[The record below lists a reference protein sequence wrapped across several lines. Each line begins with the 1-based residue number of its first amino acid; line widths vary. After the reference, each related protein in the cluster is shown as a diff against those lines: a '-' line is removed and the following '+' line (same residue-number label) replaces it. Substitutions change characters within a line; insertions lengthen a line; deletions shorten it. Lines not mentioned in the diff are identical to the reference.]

1 MVYGMPNQTIN
12 WLHIC
17 IYSLAS
23 MRSQNA
29 EVKMSVGAN
38 VVPEVMGGDR
48 TASKLK
54 IFINYPCHFF

>member
-1 MVYGMPNQTIN
+1 
-12 WLHIC
+12 
-17 IYSLAS
+17 